1 MLCRACALKA
11 VALEGF
17 LWFCIVSMVS
27 MVSYGF
33 YGLLQFL
40 TVSMVAVVCM
50 FVRVSMIAVLFQ
62 LYACQG
68 FVACMVLMVPTS
80 FHCFCC
86 FYCFYGLWF
95 LDLHSIISLKV
106 FIDRHPGQ
114 QFPKCPWCRRALP
127 RSLGLRERSKVGS
140 VQQGVKQAFW
150 NATSLIW
157 QTQKGSCCS
166 ASHSFCGFH
175 SGFNSCHGFLMAL
188 WPLKFLCLFYG
199 LHGVYGFWGFCGF
212 LRCPC
217 LLWFLG
223 LPCFYGACGFYG
235 LFMASMASS
244 FF

>member
-1 MLCRACALKA
+1 MSHACGLCGSELVVGRFVVCPRECTEVLCRACALKA

-33 YGLLQFL
+33 YGLLRFL

-50 FVRVSMIAVLFQ
+50 VVRVSMFAVLFQ

-68 FVACMVLMVPTS
+68 FVACMALMVLTS

-114 QFPKCPWCRRALP
+114 QFPKCPWCRRAL
-127 RSLGLRERSKVGS
+127 
-140 VQQGVKQAFW
+140 
-150 NATSLIW
+150 
-157 QTQKGSCCS
+157 S
-166 ASHSFCGFH
+166 AARWARYSRG
-175 SGFNSCHGFLMAL
+175 
-188 WPLKFLCLFYG
+188 
-199 LHGVYGFWGFCGF
+199 
-212 LRCPC
+212 
-217 LLWFLG
+217 
-223 LPCFYGACGFYG
+223 
-235 LFMASMASS
+235 
-244 FF
+244 